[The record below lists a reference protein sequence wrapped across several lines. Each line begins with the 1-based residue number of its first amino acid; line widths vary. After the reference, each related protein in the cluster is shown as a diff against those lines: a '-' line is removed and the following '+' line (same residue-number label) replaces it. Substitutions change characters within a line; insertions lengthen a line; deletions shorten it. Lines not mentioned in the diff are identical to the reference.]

1 MDNLCH
7 LTDDELVKSYSAG
20 CNEAFDALLFR
31 HKDAL
36 YNYISYNL
44 NDSPS
49 IVDDV
54 FQETFVKVIVT
65 LREGRY
71 ASCGNFGA
79 WLIRIAH
86 NVIVDHYRRDAQLP
100 VVCCLEDDKGLFN
113 DQHIVETYAEARL
126 VNEQTLHDVKSLM
139 EQLPDVQRDVVYMRY
154 YENRSFKEIASLT
167 GASVNTCLGR
177 MRYALLNMR
186 RMAQERRLSLEL
198 IL

>member
-7 LTDDELVKSYSAG
+7 LTDDELVKIYSTG
-20 CNEAFDALLFR
+20 CNEAFDVLLFR
-31 HKDAL
+31 HKDTL
-36 YNYISYNL
+36 YNYILRNL

-49 IVDDV
+49 TVDDV
-54 FQETFVKVIVT
+54 FQETFVKVIMT

-71 ASCGNFGA
+71 ASCGSFGS
-79 WLIRIAH
+79 WITRIAH

-100 VVCCLEDDKGLFN
+100 VVNCLEEDKGLFN
-113 DQHIVETYAEARL
+113 DQRIAESYAEARL
-126 VNEQTLHDVKSLM
+126 VNEQTLREVKGLM

-154 YENRSFKEIASLT
+154 YENLSFKEIASLT

-186 RMAQERRLSLEL
+186 RMAQESHLSLEL
-198 IL
+198 IV